1 MSRPASTSNFSSLA
15 ILLLCLGQ
23 SLLAQPLVPVEIAS
37 GLSRPV
43 DIADPGDGSGRL
55 FILEQNGRIRIH
67 DGQALLATP
76 FLDIDARVGSGGERG
91 LLGIAF
97 HPDYDRNGEFF
108 LNYTNSDFDTVIARY
123 RVSMDPNLADPN
135 SEEILLTIEQPF
147 SNHNGGQLA
156 FGPDGYLYIGMGD
169 GGSGGDPLNSGQ
181 DPLTLLG
188 KMLRIDVNSGAPY
201 AIPPDNPFAD
211 TDFTLSEIWA
221 LGLRN
226 PFRFS
231 FDRVTGDLFIADVGQ
246 DAIEE
251 VHLHRA
257 NTPAGENYGWRLMEG
272 SQCFNPASNC
282 NDGSLTLPAFEYS
295 HGGGRCS
302 ITGGYRYRGSQ
313 LMSLAGSYI
322 YGDFC
327 SGEIFGASENTHGEW
342 QQEVLLETEFAITT
356 FGEDDTGELYV
367 ADLNGQVYALV
378 APLSIS
384 PASGVY
390 FRSQIIDL
398 GIAVRVPGVSVTSVA
413 ASLNGADV
421 SADFNACAVSG
432 NLTAGGISQR
442 CGQIPLSLLAAGV
455 HQLSMQVQLSNGQTI
470 SDSVTWTL
478 LDNEE

>member
-1 MSRPASTSNFSSLA
+1 MPRA
-15 ILLLCLGQ
+15 ISIATVLLVLGQ
-23 SLLAQPLVPVEIAS
+23 SLAAQPLIPIEIAG

-43 DIADPGDGSGRL
+43 DIASAGDGSGRL
-55 FILEQNGRIRIH
+55 FIVEQNGRIRIH
-67 DGQALLATP
+67 HGQALLATP

-97 HPDYDRNGEFF
+97 HPDYASNGEFF
-108 LNYTNSDFDTVIARY
+108 LNYTNNSFDTVIARY
-123 RVSMDPNLADPN
+123 RVSMDANIDDPN
-135 SEEILLTIEQPF
+135 SEEILLTIAQPF
-147 SNHNGGQLA
+147 ANHNGGQLA

-169 GGSGGDPLNSGQ
+169 GGGGGDPLNSGQ

-188 KMLRIDVNSGAPY
+188 KMLRIDVDAGSPY

-211 TDFTLSEIWA
+211 TDFTLSEIWG

-231 FDRVTGDLFIADVGQ
+231 FDRITGDLFIADVGQ

-272 SQCFNPASNC
+272 SQCFNPALNC
-282 NDGSLTLPAFEYS
+282 NDGTLTLPAFEYS
-295 HGGGRCS
+295 HSAGRCS

-313 LMSLAGSYI
+313 LSMLAGTYI

-327 SGEIFGASENTHGEW
+327 TGEIFGATENTNGLW
-342 QQEVLLETEFAITT
+342 QQQVLLDTDLDITS
-356 FGEDDTGELYV
+356 FGEDDDGELYV
-367 ADLNGQVYALV
+367 ADLGGRVFALV

-390 FRSQIIDL
+390 FRSQLIDL
-398 GIAVRVPGVSVTSVA
+398 GAAVRVPGVAVNTVV
-413 ASLNGADV
+413 ASLDGTDV
-421 SADFNACAVSG
+421 SAAFDNCAVSG
-432 NLTAGGISQR
+432 DLVAGGVTLR
-442 CGQIPLSLLAAGV
+442 CAAVPLDLLQAGDHQFSL
-455 HQLSMQVQLSNGQTI
+455 QVQLSNGQTV
-470 SDSVTWTL
+470 SDSVAWTL
-478 LDNEE
+478 LDNQE